1 MPCSLIQPDILD
13 IFHTMSTTRILGI
26 ILLIGGVILIIVG
39 ITASRSVA
47 DNLSRFFSGHLTEH
61 TMWYIFG
68 GIAAAVVGLVL
79 TLRSR

>member
-1 MPCSLIQPDILD
+1 
-13 IFHTMSTTRILGI
+13 MSTTRVLGI

-39 ITASRSVA
+39 ITASHSLGN
-47 DNLSRFFSGHLTEH
+47 NLSRFFSGHLTER

-79 TLRSR
+79 MLRSR